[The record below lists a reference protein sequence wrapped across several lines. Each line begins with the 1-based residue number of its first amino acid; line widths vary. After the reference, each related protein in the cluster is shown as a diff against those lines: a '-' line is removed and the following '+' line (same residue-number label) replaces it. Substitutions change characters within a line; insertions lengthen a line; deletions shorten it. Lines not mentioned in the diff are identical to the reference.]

1 MKKIQAATVCFT
13 EALELLSKSNE
24 AEKIKKDFTAI
35 LHVSKNLEQQ
45 EQLLIFQECIK
56 KFGGKADEPQAKTS
70 PLPGKDELSR
80 NLKQVLIKSG
90 PLNPNSTDPRIS
102 GNVEILEEVGKGRTA
117 LARTSI
123 PIGSIVAMDKGEGT
137 HLNPENPQRSLQ
149 YCLECL
155 GSVSVAFPCS
165 GCPRVVFCSR
175 ECGEAAEATHHR
187 IPCALDLQS
196 LRGID
201 NKDGMTIFTCL
212 RLLLQQPATFWLEH
226 HAQLLLPSPASEW
239 PTPNKTDLER
249 MKNVFYMVSISVF
262 EGSLFYV

>member
-1 MKKIQAATVCFT
+1 MERHKSCRQKH
-13 EALELLSKSNE
+13 LLFQVRTN
-24 AEKIKKDFTAI
+24 
-35 LHVSKNLEQQ
+35 
-45 EQLLIFQECIK
+45 FQEICIYQII
-56 KFGGKADEPQAKTS
+56 A
-70 PLPGKDELSR
+70 
-80 NLKQVLIKSG
+80 G

-117 LARTSI
+117 FARTSI

-175 ECGEAAEATHHR
+175 ECGEAAEASHHR
-187 IPCALDLQS
+187 IPCAIDLQS
-196 LRGID
+196 LRGVD

-212 RLLLQQPATFWLEH
+212 RLLLQHPATFWLEH

-249 MKNVFYMVSISVF
+249 MQNVFHMVGTFVF
-262 EGSLFYV
+262 NEGASLFVCFRRQMPTWWRERQMSGTLL

>member
-1 MKKIQAATVCFT
+1 MERLTSCRQKH
-13 EALELLSKSNE
+13 LL
-24 AEKIKKDFTAI
+24 FQVRTT
-35 LHVSKNLEQQ
+35 
-45 EQLLIFQECIK
+45 FQEICIYQII
-56 KFGGKADEPQAKTS
+56 A
-70 PLPGKDELSR
+70 
-80 NLKQVLIKSG
+80 G

-117 LARTSI
+117 FARTSI

-175 ECGEAAEATHHR
+175 ECGEAAEASHHR
-187 IPCALDLQS
+187 IPCAIDLQS

-212 RLLLQQPATFWLEH
+212 RLLLQHPATFWLEH
-226 HAQLLLPSPASEW
+226 QAQLLLPSPDSEW

-249 MKNVFYMVSISVF
+249 MKNVFYMVVLLLPLKIFNFHVFISGNKCQLGRERNRHPTHAGHRPATPVIHTIRQKNHHI
-262 EGSLFYV
+262 

>member
-1 MKKIQAATVCFT
+1 MVERLTSCRQKH
-13 EALELLSKSNE
+13 LLFQVRTN
-24 AEKIKKDFTAI
+24 
-35 LHVSKNLEQQ
+35 
-45 EQLLIFQECIK
+45 FQEICIYQII
-56 KFGGKADEPQAKTS
+56 A
-70 PLPGKDELSR
+70 
-80 NLKQVLIKSG
+80 G

-117 LARTSI
+117 FARTSI

-175 ECGEAAEATHHR
+175 ECGEAAEASHHR
-187 IPCALDLQS
+187 IPCAIDLQS
-196 LRGID
+196 LRGVD

-212 RLLLQQPATFWLEH
+212 RLLLQHPATFWLEH

-249 MKNVFYMVSISVF
+249 MQNVFHMVGTFVF
-262 EGSLFYV
+262 NEGVYLHV